1 MRLVYAH
8 DDGRALV
15 WPPKDANEVSDY
27 SISFKRRLGSTSLSA
42 AVFSLATAAGLTID
56 SSEDDDSDIA
66 TVKLSGGTE
75 GQVGK
80 ILCRITNSDGET
92 LDQTIKLPIRA
103 R

>member
-1 MRLVYAH
+1 MRLVYAQ

-15 WPPKDANEVSDY
+15 WPPKDANEVSEY
-27 SISFKRRLGSTSLSA
+27 SVNFKHRLGTTSLSTA
-42 AVFSLATAAGLTID
+42 TFSLATAAGLTID
-56 SSEDDDSDIA
+56 SSTDDDSEMA
-66 TVKLSGGTE
+66 TVKLSAGTE

-92 LDQTIKLPIRA
+92 FDQTIKLPIRA